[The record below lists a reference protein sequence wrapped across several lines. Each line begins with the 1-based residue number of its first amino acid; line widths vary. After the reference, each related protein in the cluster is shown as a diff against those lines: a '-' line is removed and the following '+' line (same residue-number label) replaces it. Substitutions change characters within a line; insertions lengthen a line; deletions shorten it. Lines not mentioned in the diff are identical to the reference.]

1 MRNKSKTV
9 QLRNARTGEVW
20 ISEDYWV
27 RRSIDGAE
35 FIEVHKPDS
44 SRTMWINVNSVE
56 RIAESTKKSL
66 T

>member
-1 MRNKSKTV
+1 MRSKIKTV
-9 QLRNARTGEVW
+9 RLRNARTGEIW
-20 ISEDYWV
+20 ICEDYWV
-27 RRSIDGAE
+27 RRSIDGSE

-56 RIAESTKKSL
+56 QVAENTKKSL

>member
-9 QLRNARTGEVW
+9 KLRNARTGEIW
-20 ISEDYWV
+20 ICEDYTV
-27 RRSIDGAE
+27 RRAIDGAE

-44 SRTMWINVNSVE
+44 SRTMWINANSVE
-56 RIAESTKKSL
+56 RVSENTKKSL